1 VEEGVF
7 CHANNVWDSGG
18 VFASGVYFRG
28 GELSAAHTNRER
40 KAIHTV
46 IGEKGKKNHNTLD
59 NFSRALS
66 HIQITGAVGCGLL
79 FPSFFGFLPHSN
91 AIEG

>member
-28 GELSAAHTNRER
+28 GELGAAHTNRER

-46 IGEKGKKNHNTLD
+46 IGEKGKKKK
-59 NFSRALS
+59 
-66 HIQITGAVGCGLL
+66 
-79 FPSFFGFLPHSN
+79 P
-91 AIEG
+91 

>member
-46 IGEKGKKNHNTLD
+46 IGEKGKKKTITHWTI
-59 NFSRALS
+59 FQGPS
-66 HIQITGAVGCGLL
+66 HIQITGAVGCGLP